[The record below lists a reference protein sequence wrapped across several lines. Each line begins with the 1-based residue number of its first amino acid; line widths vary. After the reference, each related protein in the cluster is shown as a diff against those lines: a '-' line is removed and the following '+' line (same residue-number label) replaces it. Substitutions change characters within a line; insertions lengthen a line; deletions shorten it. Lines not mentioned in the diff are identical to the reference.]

1 MIDLEYSSVIIL
13 YASVHSRYRHDAIT
27 GNRTFPDWID
37 RGKPRTRLLRTS
49 ASRNVSDSLRSPK
62 LVLLRPAMAITHF
75 EEPRPS
81 QVKVAGAVT
90 FYIVAALVM
99 VLVNKAVL
107 NKTPDLPFSFLFIQ
121 LVIAVL
127 LLRFIALI
135 SRTGLFSGEVEL
147 PTLDR
152 TTATKLL
159 PFLVVGFI
167 GLVFNTLC
175 LANVDASFFQI
186 ARGLLLPF
194 TILVASLCTKTMP
207 KPVVLC
213 AAGIVSLGFFI
224 GVAPSFLPGSTS
236 GAAREPIKALVYG
249 VISCMV
255 LSVHAVLSKVATSNV
270 NSSALAI
277 SYWGNLLMSVMV
289 APLVVL
295 NGELGK
301 LHTRWISPEQD
312 WLITFVVGS
321 AVTGVFGFML
331 GIASVVSIKVTSP
344 ISHMFSAAAK
354 SVIQIVLGV
363 FFFGD
368 VMNIYRFTAI
378 SLITGGTIFYTWIQ
392 SHPPPSPS
400 RAVGDVEKQS
410 EEMRPL
416 VKHHEEDELE
426 EVSTPT
432 DMLAESENVKASDL
446 KITLFSAT
454 MSYEKSTNTSRL
466 GRAPGLD
473 DFVLGFVGAS
483 TPPSQTLDHTLRFLS
498 TWSGTDKLMMSTQY
512 AARLIAPA
520 LVYRA
525 LLQFNAKK
533 RTQPASLTS
542 EGLLKFAGQI
552 SIARRIMGFWGLLG
566 ILKGLSSLERSPPAS
581 RLALNLARLQGL
593 SMIVFYP
600 LEYISFFSAPF
611 APVLRISP
619 SLAGKAGLWSVR
631 AWGVYVLLKIVEQL
645 HQWRE
650 LSNQQEQISLGD
662 DEKAQAARVV
672 NKQKRYVLAHH
683 LLANVSRLPVIL
695 HWSVVGGV
703 YSNELL
709 TSALSL
715 ISGLAAFR
723 GGWEGSRIPAPMK

>member
-1 MIDLEYSSVIIL
+1 
-13 YASVHSRYRHDAIT
+13 
-27 GNRTFPDWID
+27 
-37 RGKPRTRLLRTS
+37 
-49 ASRNVSDSLRSPK
+49 
-62 LVLLRPAMAITHF
+62 
-75 EEPRPS
+75 
-81 QVKVAGAVT
+81 
-90 FYIVAALVM
+90 
-99 VLVNKAVL
+99 
-107 NKTPDLPFSFLFIQ
+107 
-121 LVIAVL
+121 
-127 LLRFIALI
+127 
-135 SRTGLFSGEVEL
+135 
-147 PTLDR
+147 
-152 TTATKLL
+152 
-159 PFLVVGFI
+159 
-167 GLVFNTLC
+167 
-175 LANVDASFFQI
+175 
-186 ARGLLLPF
+186 
-194 TILVASLCTKTMP
+194 
-207 KPVVLC
+207 
-213 AAGIVSLGFFI
+213 
-224 GVAPSFLPGSTS
+224 
-236 GAAREPIKALVYG
+236 
-249 VISCMV
+249 
-255 LSVHAVLSKVATSNV
+255 
-270 NSSALAI
+270 
-277 SYWGNLLMSVMV
+277 
-289 APLVVL
+289 
-295 NGELGK
+295 
-301 LHTRWISPEQD
+301 
-312 WLITFVVGS
+312 
-321 AVTGVFGFML
+321 
-331 GIASVVSIKVTSP
+331 
-344 ISHMFSAAAK
+344 
-354 SVIQIVLGV
+354 
-363 FFFGD
+363 
-368 VMNIYRFTAI
+368 
-378 SLITGGTIFYTWIQ
+378 
-392 SHPPPSPS
+392 
-400 RAVGDVEKQS
+400 
-410 EEMRPL
+410 
-416 VKHHEEDELE
+416 
-426 EVSTPT
+426 
-432 DMLAESENVKASDL
+432 
-446 KITLFSAT
+446 

-533 RTQPASLTS
+533 RAQPASLTS

-552 SIARRIMGFWGLLG
+552 SIARRIMGFGVRGYQFVSVFPLLTRLSLGLLG